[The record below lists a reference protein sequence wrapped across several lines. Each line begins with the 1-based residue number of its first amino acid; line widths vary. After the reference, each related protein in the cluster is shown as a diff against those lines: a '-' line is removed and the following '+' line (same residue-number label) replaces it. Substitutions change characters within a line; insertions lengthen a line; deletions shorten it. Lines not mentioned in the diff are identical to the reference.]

1 MEDYTLQIGTIRYSK
16 TISGLTSKFK
26 YAKLKSVAIDT
37 TKSTIRLSLS
47 HSEPK
52 ELFNCPSKSY
62 TCTLK
67 TENN

>member
-1 MEDYTLQIGTIRYSK
+1 MEDYTLQIGTIRYNK

-26 YAKLKSVAIDT
+26 YAMLKSVALDT
-37 TKSTIRLSLS
+37 TKFTIRLSLS

-52 ELFNCPSKSY
+52 KLFNCLSKSY

-67 TENN
+67 TE